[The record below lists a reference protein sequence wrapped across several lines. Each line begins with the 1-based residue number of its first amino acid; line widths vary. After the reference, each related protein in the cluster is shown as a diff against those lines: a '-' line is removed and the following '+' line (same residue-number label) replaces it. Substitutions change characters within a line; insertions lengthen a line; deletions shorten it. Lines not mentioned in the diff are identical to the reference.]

1 MPRSPLLDC
10 SAFAWLMAFCV
21 CAQASTPVWRCA
33 TGTGA
38 AVAYQATPCKDGG
51 QALPTDKP
59 PTAEDRDASARVAE
73 REAILARAMGRQRA
87 KREKNLPPAHASLS
101 GPVRQ
106 VSVGQREEDRIKAA
120 DRRSSRARKRRH
132 DVFRAEVPTLA
143 RNRSGQHQADAV
155 SASPP

>member
-21 CAQASTPVWRCA
+21 CAQSSTPVWRCA

>member
-1 MPRSPLLDC
+1 MPRTALLGC

-21 CAQASTPVWRCA
+21 CAQASTPVWRCEKGA
-33 TGTGA
+33 GA

-59 PTAEDRDASARVAE
+59 PTDEDRDASARVAE
-73 REAILARAMGRQRA
+73 REASLARTMGRQRA

-106 VSVGQREEDRIKAA
+106 VSVGQREGDRIKAA
-120 DRRSSRARKRRH
+120 DRRSSRARQRRH
-132 DVFRAEVPTLA
+132 DVFRAEVPTRA

>member
-120 DRRSSRARKRRH
+120 DRRSSRARQRRH